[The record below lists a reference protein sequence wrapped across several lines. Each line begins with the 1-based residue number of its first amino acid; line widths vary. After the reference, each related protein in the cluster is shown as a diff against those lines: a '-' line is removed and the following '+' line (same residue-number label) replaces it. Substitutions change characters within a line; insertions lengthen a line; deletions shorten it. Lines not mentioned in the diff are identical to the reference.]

1 MVTPGQM
8 GHTVFTC
15 LVLLYPLNKGP
26 HWCRDAFEFA
36 YAMRELPESEAE
48 AAALPQP
55 RFQSWFGRLPALPE
69 QAKRGLREADL
80 GALQAR

>member
-1 MVTPGQM
+1 
-8 GHTVFTC
+8 
-15 LVLLYPLNKGP
+15 
-26 HWCRDAFEFA
+26 
-36 YAMRELPESEAE
+36 MRELPESEAE

-80 GALQAR
+80 GALQVCQV